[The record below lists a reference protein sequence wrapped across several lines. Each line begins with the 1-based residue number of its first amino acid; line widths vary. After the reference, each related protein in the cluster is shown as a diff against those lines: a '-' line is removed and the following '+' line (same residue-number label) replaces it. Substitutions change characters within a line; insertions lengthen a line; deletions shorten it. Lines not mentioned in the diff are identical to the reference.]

1 MGHRQVR
8 NLIATLYACTYLH
21 HLRRGT
27 ETGKKKE
34 ANVISGG
41 SGK

>member
-1 MGHRQVR
+1 M
-8 NLIATLYACTYLH
+8 
-21 HLRRGT
+21 RGT

-41 SGK
+41 SGKYSKYIIEFLFFC